1 MTQSGL
7 LFPIAL
13 ATMSPRTVAREP
25 ISLITNLWCNRL
37 IEAIVIVLPVSKETN
52 VEVKG
57 ATFLYALAALLITL
71 AGFSALLL
79 SIRQM
84 AGARLSLLDRF
95 VVRTILIH
103 LFILTGGALLPP
115 ILGLWN
121 VSEAWLWRVAALCF
135 AIPMLVLLLTY
146 SHRRRKAVGTGLPP
160 VGFAVFIVVGS
171 AAIAAMLIYIIGGFE
186 YQAAA
191 YITALT
197 TNFFTTAFG
206 FVTALDVIMQ
216 QPVGAS
222 APEQHQ

>member
-1 MTQSGL
+1 
-7 LFPIAL
+7 
-13 ATMSPRTVAREP
+13 
-25 ISLITNLWCNRL
+25 
-37 IEAIVIVLPVSKETN
+37 VLPLSKEAN

-57 ATFLYALAALLITL
+57 ATFLYALAALMITL
-71 AGFSALLL
+71 AGFSALLF

-84 AGARLSLLDRF
+84 VGARLSLLDRF

-135 AIPMLVLLLTY
+135 AIPMLVVLLTY
-146 SHRRRKAVGTGLPP
+146 EHRRRKTVGSGSPP

-222 APEQHQ
+222 APKQQQ

>member
-1 MTQSGL
+1 
-7 LFPIAL
+7 
-13 ATMSPRTVAREP
+13 
-25 ISLITNLWCNRL
+25 
-37 IEAIVIVLPVSKETN
+37 VLPFSKETN

-103 LFILTGGALLPP
+103 LFILTGGALIPP

>member
-1 MTQSGL
+1 
-7 LFPIAL
+7 
-13 ATMSPRTVAREP
+13 
-25 ISLITNLWCNRL
+25 
-37 IEAIVIVLPVSKETN
+37 

-160 VGFAVFIVVGS
+160 VGFAVFNSCGECRNRGDADLHHRRFRVPGS
-171 AAIAAMLIYIIGGFE
+171 RLYHRLDHQFFYYRVWLCDRSRCDYAATRRRLCA
-186 YQAAA
+186 
-191 YITALT
+191 
-197 TNFFTTAFG
+197 
-206 FVTALDVIMQ
+206 
-216 QPVGAS
+216 
-222 APEQHQ
+222 

>member
-1 MTQSGL
+1 MNPFRS
-7 LFPIAL
+7 
-13 ATMSPRTVAREP
+13 SP
-25 ISLITNLWCNRL
+25 ISDVIEL
-37 IEAIVIVLPVSKETN
+37 IEAIGIVLPLSKETN

-121 VSEAWLWRVAALCF
+121 VSETWLWRVAALCF
-135 AIPMLVLLLTY
+135 AVPMLVLLLTY

>member
-1 MTQSGL
+1 M
-7 LFPIAL
+7 
-13 ATMSPRTVAREP
+13 
-25 ISLITNLWCNRL
+25 
-37 IEAIVIVLPVSKETN
+37 
-52 VEVKG
+52 EVKG

-84 AGARLSLLDRF
+84 AGARLSLFDRF

-146 SHRRRKAVGTGLPP
+146 SHRRRKAVGDRFTPSRIRGLYRCGECRNRSDADLHHRRFRVP
-160 VGFAVFIVVGS
+160 GS
-171 AAIAAMLIYIIGGFE
+171 GLYHRLDHQFFYYRVWLCDRSRCDYAATRRRLCA
-186 YQAAA
+186 
-191 YITALT
+191 
-197 TNFFTTAFG
+197 
-206 FVTALDVIMQ
+206 
-216 QPVGAS
+216 
-222 APEQHQ
+222 